1 MPRKDAPPKKPASP
15 PPAEPLVIEPP
26 DEDAGLSLEDLGQAY
41 AALMQTGADP
51 YQEPRVI
58 AFHEADSA
66 ERTEATNEP
75 IQYEPL
81 ADEGRSDAADDT
93 CEVSPRSILEAM
105 LFVGSPDNRPLTSEE
120 IAAFMRGVTPA
131 EIDGHVQELNAAYAE
146 QGCPY
151 EVVSVANGYVLTL
164 RTEFGSV
171 REQFYGRIREA
182 RLNQSA
188 VDVLSIVAYHQP
200 ITADEVEKLRGR
212 PSGGVLGQLVR
223 RDLLAMERPAES
235 PKKPRYRTTARF
247 LSLFG
252 IESLADLPR
261 SQDAETMN

>member
-1 MPRKDAPPKKPASP
+1 MSRKDAKSKKPPAL
-15 PPAEPLVIEPP
+15 PPAEPPIIAPP
-26 DEDAGLSLEDLGQAY
+26 EEDAGLSLEDLGQAY

-58 AFHEADSA
+58 AFHEASPGESGESA
-66 ERTEATNEP
+66 SEP

-81 ADEGRSDAADDT
+81 ADEGRTAASDDT

-105 LFVGSPDNRPLTSEE
+105 LFVGSPENRPLTSEE
-120 IAAFMRGVTPA
+120 IAALMRGVTPA
-131 EIDGHVQELNAAYAE
+131 EIDGHVQELNAMYAE

-151 EVVSVANGYVLTL
+151 EIISVADGYVLTL

-223 RDLLAMERPAES
+223 RDLLAIERPADS

-252 IESLADLPR
+252 IDTLADLPR
-261 SQDAETMN
+261 SQDVEAT

>member
-1 MPRKDAPPKKPASP
+1 MTRKEAKSKKLAGP
-15 PPAEPLVIEPP
+15 PPAEPPVIEPP
-26 DEDAGLSLEDLGQAY
+26 EEDAGLSLEDLGQAY

-58 AFHEADSA
+58 PFHEAETA
-66 ERTEATNEP
+66 EGTEGGSEP

-81 ADEGRSDAADDT
+81 ADEGRSEANDDA
-93 CEVSPRSILEAM
+93 CEVSPRSILESM
-105 LFVGSPDNRPLTSEE
+105 LFVGNPDNRPLTSEE
-120 IAAFMRGVTPA
+120 IAALMRGVTPA
-131 EIDGHVQELNAAYAE
+131 EIDGHVQELNAAYSE
-146 QGCPY
+146 LGCPY
-151 EVVSVANGYVLTL
+151 EVVSVGEGYVLTL

-200 ITADEVEKLRGR
+200 ITADEVERLRGR

-223 RDLLAMERPAES
+223 RDLLAMERPADS

-252 IESLADLPR
+252 IDSLADLPR
-261 SQDAETMN
+261 SQDVEATG